1 MIFTWKFISDFIAIF
16 MPIYFLN
23 KIMPTQKKK
32 VYMYYILIIGVLY
45 PVMLLIKDG
54 YYLDIYFKYF
64 IFIITLIY
72 PIVFREGSLAKKIF
86 WVCFYL
92 AGVSTISLLCASIVI
107 LLYKNNI
114 IEANYLYSDNFI
126 LMRRIIELIYI
137 YIISENIGFIRYV
150 NNKILL

>member
-1 MIFTWKFISDFIAIF
+1 MIFTWKFVSDFIAIF

-72 PIVFREGSLAKKIF
+72 PIVFREGSLAKN
-86 WVCFYL
+86 
-92 AGVSTISLLCASIVI
+92 I
-107 LLYKNNI
+107 LGMFLFSRCINNI
-114 IEANYLYSDNFI
+114 ITLCINCYFTI
-126 LMRRIIELIYI
+126 
-137 YIISENIGFIRYV
+137 
-150 NNKILL
+150 

>member
-1 MIFTWKFISDFIAIF
+1 MIFTWKFVSDFIAIF

-54 YYLDIYFKYF
+54 YYLDIYLKYF

-72 PIVFREGSLAKKIF
+72 PIVFREGSLAKKKF
-86 WVCFYL
+86 WVCLYL
-92 AGVSTISLLCASIVI
+92 SGI
-107 LLYKNNI
+107 
-114 IEANYLYSDNFI
+114 
-126 LMRRIIELIYI
+126 
-137 YIISENIGFIRYV
+137 
-150 NNKILL
+150 

>member
-1 MIFTWKFISDFIAIF
+1 MMFTWKFVSDFIAIF

-64 IFIITLIY
+64 IFIITLQIQ
-72 PIVFREGSLAKKIF
+72 
-86 WVCFYL
+86 
-92 AGVSTISLLCASIVI
+92 T
-107 LLYKNNI
+107 
-114 IEANYLYSDNFI
+114 
-126 LMRRIIELIYI
+126 
-137 YIISENIGFIRYV
+137 
-150 NNKILL
+150 